1 MTLKNNRFLSTL
13 RSPPWGSNFDLKNS
27 STRGSK
33 NDPQNDPEKSLFLV
47 LNKIQNFDVRNEYE
61 YSIFLRNVS
70 ISVPFVIK
78 FGGEEVE
85 RDLIGDPT
93 INVKSICGLANL
105 KDLGDEINLNISDLV
120 TIIHLKDVIPTE
132 SNLVILV
139 VL

>member
-1 MTLKNNRFLSTL
+1 MSTPTSPPCPLKND
-13 RSPPWGSNFDLKNS
+13 PKNS
-27 STRGSK
+27 STRGYK
-33 NDPQNDPEKSLFLV
+33 NDPQNDPKKSLFLV

-61 YSIFLRNVS
+61 YSIFFRNVS

-105 KDLGDEINLNISDLV
+105 KDLRDEINLNISDLV
-120 TIIHLKDVIPTE
+120 TIIYLKYVIPTE